1 MAIPIYVIGSSNTD
15 MVVRAERLPMPGET
29 VMGTNFWMNPGGKGA
44 NQAVAAAR
52 LGSRVTL
59 VARVGNDL
67 FGKQSL
73 DNFQSENIDT
83 TFVKIDNE
91 HPSGIALIGVDA
103 EGENCIMVAPGSNGY
118 LDVKGVAEAFNTIK
132 EEAVILV
139 QLEIPMETVEFAI
152 TQGNALKC
160 KVILNPAPAMAIKNT
175 MLQHLYMITPNESEA
190 ETLTGIRVTD
200 NVTAE
205 RAAQKLLERGVTNV
219 IVTLGA
225 KGAYLYNGSNGRHIP
240 APRVNAI
247 DTTAAGDCF
256 NGALAVALSE
266 GLELAEAVGFACRAA
281 SISVTRMGAQSS
293 MTSRKEADDISL
305 FSTP

>member
-1 MAIPIYVIGSSNTD
+1 
-15 MVVRAERLPMPGET
+15 MVVRTEKLPMPGET
-29 VMGTNFWMNPGGKGA
+29 VMGTNFLMNPGGKGA

-52 LGSRVTL
+52 LGSSVTL
-59 VARVGNDL
+59 IARLGNDL

-73 DNFQSENIDT
+73 DHFQSENIDT

-103 EGENCIMVAPGSNGY
+103 KGENCIMVAPGSNGY
-118 LDVKGVAEAFNTIK
+118 LDVKSVEEAFKDIK

-139 QLEIPMETVEFAI
+139 QLEIPMETVEFVI
-152 TQGNALKC
+152 TQGNALGC

-175 MLQHLYMITPNESEA
+175 MMQHLYMITPNESEA
-190 ETLTGIRVTD
+190 EALTGIRVTD

-205 RAAQKLLERGVTNV
+205 RAAQKLIERGIRNV
-219 IVTLGA
+219 VITLGA
-225 KGAYLYNGSNGRHIP
+225 KGAYLHSGSNGRLIP
-240 APRVNAI
+240 APFVKAM

-266 GLELAEAVGFACRAA
+266 GQELSDAVGFACRAA
-281 SISVTRMGAQSS
+281 SISVTRLGAQSS
-293 MTSRKEADDISL
+293 MPTRREADDISL
-305 FSTP
+305 LSI

>member
-118 LDVKGVAEAFNTIK
+118 LDVKDVAEAFNTIK

-293 MTSRKEADDISL
+293 MPSRKEADDISL